1 MFRSVI
7 SCLLL
12 LTVLCVNVHNST
24 LSAQSDQSS
33 QEMKR
38 SFSIIR
44 SYESDGQFERAI
56 EEGEKLLVEC
66 EKNYPE
72 LSPRLYDILSHAY
85 SSMTDFDSAIEYA
98 DKAIEK
104 AKLYSDYSFEDILLL
119 KQNKLSSLTNN
130 YDFEAAMPLVAEIEL
145 AIKNNELPRD
155 SYFYAYAP
163 IQIKYL
169 SIQRFTF
176 YLICLLMRLIILSVR
191 AVLIRRG
198 ISIKL
203 CKQRMITCWCI
214 YIVFMAITILA
225 FGITRK
231 PWNPM

>member
-1 MFRSVI
+1 
-7 SCLLL
+7 
-12 LTVLCVNVHNST
+12 
-24 LSAQSDQSS
+24 
-33 QEMKR
+33 
-38 SFSIIR
+38 
-44 SYESDGQFERAI
+44 
-56 EEGEKLLVEC
+56 
-66 EKNYPE
+66 
-72 LSPRLYDILSHAY
+72 
-85 SSMTDFDSAIEYA
+85 MTDFDSAIEYA

-155 SYFYAYAP
+155 SYFYAYAQLSSTYGQFGMLEQSYNFFQLAESYSD
-163 IQIKYL
+163 QIPVNTKIY
-169 SIQRFTF
+169 F
-176 YLICLLMRLIILSVR
+176 LLDMSSDAPNNFVR
-191 AVLIRRG
+191 KSCIDRRG

>member
-1 MFRSVI
+1 MI
-7 SCLLL
+7 LKQQCLLL
-12 LTVLCVNVHNST
+12 LKLNWQLKTMNCQETVTSMLM
-24 LSAQSDQSS
+24 LSYLPLMGSLVCLNNPIIF
-33 QEMKR
+33 
-38 SFSIIR
+38 FSWP
-44 SYESDGQFERAI
+44 
-56 EEGEKLLVEC
+56 
-66 EKNYPE
+66 N
-72 LSPRLYDILSHAY
+72 
-85 SSMTDFDSAIEYA
+85 
-98 DKAIEK
+98 
-104 AKLYSDYSFEDILLL
+104 
-119 KQNKLSSLTNN
+119 
-130 YDFEAAMPLVAEIEL
+130 
-145 AIKNNELPRD
+145 
-155 SYFYAYAP
+155 P